1 MKRLLFVRNFRRA
14 TGGNVA
20 VRDYFFHA
28 LADVRLDVRLYFA
41 PGSRH
46 AESDLW
52 RELPAGRLVAEPDWP
67 SFDFVFV
74 NGKDWRLIPEGDGT
88 FRVIHLVQHLGY
100 AEDPEL
106 RGYLARPALRICLSR
121 AAQQSIEP
129 YAAGPVRVIPSGVD
143 AGLFFEDGGARRR
156 DSVLVWGG
164 KAPDLAREI
173 AEGLTARG
181 VEVSVLD
188 GWMSR
193 ADFASR
199 LRGTDVFVALPLARE
214 GFFRPPLEAMACGCA
229 VVCADAL
236 GNREHC
242 LPGVTCLQPRHGDA
256 AEHAAAVLRL
266 LADDELR
273 ERLRREG
280 RAHAHRFDLAA
291 ERASFRAV
299 FDELLSSCYSRR

>member
-1 MKRLLFVRNFRRA
+1 MKRLLFVRNFRHP

-28 LADVRLDVRLYFA
+28 LADERLDTRLYFV

-46 AESDLW
+46 TESDLW
-52 RELPAGRLVAEPDWP
+52 QDLPVERLVAKPDWRA
-67 SFDFVFV
+67 FDFVFV
-74 NGKDWRLIPEGDGT
+74 NGKDWRLIPEGDST

-100 AEDPEL
+100 AEDMEL

-121 AAQQSIEP
+121 AVQQSIEP
-129 YAAGPVRVIPSGVD
+129 YATGLTRVIPSGVD
-143 AGLFFEDGGARRR
+143 TGIFFEDEGARRG

-173 AEGLTARG
+173 GERLASRG
-181 VEVSVLD
+181 VEVSVVD
-188 GWMSR
+188 GWMKR

-199 LRGTDVFVALPLARE
+199 LRAADVFVALPLVRE

-229 VVCADAL
+229 VVCSDAF

-242 LPGVTCLQPRHGDA
+242 LPGVTCLQPRHGDGT
-256 AEHAAAVLRL
+256 EHAAAVLRL
-266 LADDELR
+266 LADDEFR
-273 ERLRREG
+273 EHLRRKG
-280 RAHAHRFDLAA
+280 RAHARRFDLAA
-291 ERASFRAV
+291 ERASFRAI
-299 FDELLSSCYSRR
+299 FDELL

>member
-1 MKRLLFVRNFRRA
+1 MRRILFVRNFRRP

-28 LADVRLDVRLYFA
+28 LADERLDARLYFA

-46 AESDLW
+46 FEGDLW
-52 RELPAGRLVAEPDWP
+52 QDLPARRLVAEPDWR
-67 SFDFVFV
+67 SSDFVFV
-74 NGKDWRLIPEGDGT
+74 NGKDWRLIPEGGGT

-129 YAAGPVRVIPSGVD
+129 YAAGPTRVIPSGVD
-143 AGLFFEDGGARRR
+143 SELFFEDEGARRR

-164 KAPDLAREI
+164 KAPGLAREVG
-173 AEGLTARG
+173 ERLTARG
-181 VEVSVLD
+181 VEVSVMD
-188 GWMSR
+188 GWMDR

-199 LRGTDVFVALPLARE
+199 LRAADVFVALPLARE

-229 VVCADAL
+229 VVCSDAL

-280 RAHAHRFDLAA
+280 RARARRFGLAA

-299 FDELLSSCYSRR
+299 FDELL